1 VDIVLSLGRQVI
13 VEDTLDIFDIETSRS
28 DISCNEDVLDTL
40 LEFLDDSV
48 SFILSLITMNA
59 CNSVDPI
66 SLEVS
71 YNIIHASLSLTK
83 DNHS

>member
-13 VEDTLDIFDIETSRS
+13 VKDALDIFDIETSRS

-40 LEFLDDSV
+40 LEFFDDSV
-48 SFILSLITMNA
+48 SFILSLVTMYA
-59 CNSVDPI
+59 SNSVDSI

-71 YNIIHASLSLTK
+71 HYIIHTSLSLTK
-83 DNHS
+83 DNNS